1 LASIILTYG
10 VNTFYMIIMM
20 NYFDTI
26 PPSLEESAKIDGAN
40 DFVILFRIMLPLA
53 LPIIATVFLF
63 FAVDRWNEWFN
74 AMLFIRDGKKWPLQL
89 VLRDIVMSSIDT
101 LKTTS
106 YELRRTVFPDGVKM
120 ASIVVTMAPIMLIY
134 PFLQKYFMKGIL
146 IGAIKS

>member
-1 LASIILTYG
+1 
-10 VNTFYMIIMM
+10 
-20 NYFDTI
+20 
-26 PPSLEESAKIDGAN
+26 
-40 DFVILFRIMLPLA
+40 
-53 LPIIATVFLF
+53 
-63 FAVDRWNEWFN
+63 
-74 AMLFIRDGKKWPLQL
+74 
-89 VLRDIVMSSIDT
+89 MSSIDT